1 MMKIPGPSGDLKPN
15 DIAKA
20 DRSHPTPARSFCLDV
35 PFRHI
40 CNQIPQLLFVQL

>member
-20 DRSHPTPARSFCLDV
+20 DRSHPTPARF
-35 PFRHI
+35 HI
-40 CNQIPQLLFVQL
+40 YVLYYFP